1 MQTAFRAHPNVASR
15 ILRHGINV
23 VVFQLPVL
31 DIVVTK
37 LAGFLVETSDAGA
50 AGTNPHQTVTP
61 EENRMHRVAGY
72 LIAFGQHVVGVA
84 FKFFRVVVIQAQAV
98 FVGSYPKGS
107 IGIFLD
113 NVNIFY
119 LSPSGLQPYALE
131 TVGALVI
138 QKQPVQIGS
147 QPNAPAA
154 ILKNRQ
160 HHSGRQ
166 FVRGIVAIH
175 FTVGVQPVY
184 PVAVGSYPHPARRVL
199 ENAQHTLRPDIQL
212 GVEEVQSPVMESA
225 LLLGYHQNTFLV
237 QHEPQ
242 IVLPVFEYSMHL
254 GVVHVNAGQIGI
266 ICTHF
271 PSAIIE
277 LFKPVAVGSY
287 PHIIVLPFF

>member
-1 MQTAFRAHPNVASR
+1 M
-15 ILRHGINV
+15 
-23 VVFQLPVL
+23 
-31 DIVVTK
+31 
-37 LAGFLVETSDAGA
+37 
-50 AGTNPHQTVTP
+50 
-61 EENRMHRVAGY
+61 
-72 LIAFGQHVVGVA
+72 
-84 FKFFRVVVIQAQAV
+84 VIQAQAV

-119 LSPSGLQPYALE
+119 LSPSCLQSYALE

-147 QPNAPAA
+147 QPNAAAA

-184 PVAVGSYPHPARRVL
+184 PVAIGSYPHPARRVL

-212 GVEEVQSPVMESA
+212 GVEEVQSPVMKIRSCWGTIRIPFWYSTSHKLSCRSSSIPCTLAWCMSMLVKSES
-225 LLLGYHQNTFLV
+225 Y
-237 QHEPQ
+237 
-242 IVLPVFEYSMHL
+242 VLTSRVR
-254 GVVHVNAGQIGI
+254 
-266 ICTHF
+266 
-271 PSAIIE
+271 
-277 LFKPVAVGSY
+277 
-287 PHIIVLPFF
+287 